1 MFWSSEGM
9 ASYCRWIYLHTL
21 SFSLYSGKRFNDIDS
36 AERCI
41 DGLRKY
47 RNLHPSFSKV
57 ILLSSLCANVLKSP
71 MQQLHRIPGTV
82 YAEQSPSLI
91 DQDEDSFKA
100 RMEKL
105 KDESSTNLYIE
116 G

>member
-1 MFWSSEGM
+1 
-9 ASYCRWIYLHTL
+9 
-21 SFSLYSGKRFNDIDS
+21 
-36 AERCI
+36 
-41 DGLRKY
+41 
-47 RNLHPSFSKV
+47 
-57 ILLSSLCANVLKSP
+57 

-91 DQDEDSFKA
+91 EHDEDSFKA

-116 G
+116 GYVTST